1 MKIQLE
7 ADEALDWIALLNE
20 NTEVDLINL
29 NDLVRKKSFKPREE
43 ALFFG
48 KALKDSDPT
57 IVHHFSSD
65 ELLYPDLEAGIFLSR
80 KLVYNL
86 WQNGE
91 PVLQQKNFPN
101 DFNIDPSY
109 EFAKFVYNDGS
120 GKICNEDSLKIL
132 EEGSVKDFIIVG
144 EGCRYRMHYCQAL
157 TISQSVFISER

>member
-65 ELLYPDLEAGIFLSR
+65 GLLYPDLEAGIFCPENLSTIFGR
-80 KLVYNL
+80 MGNL
-86 WQNGE
+86 CCCRRISPMISTLIHLMNLQNLFTMMVQGR
-91 PVLQQKNFPN
+91 
-101 DFNIDPSY
+101 
-109 EFAKFVYNDGS
+109 FAT
-120 GKICNEDSLKIL
+120 KIL
-132 EEGSVKDFIIVG
+132 
-144 EGCRYRMHYCQAL
+144 
-157 TISQSVFISER
+157 